1 MGNLGWGINVGAIL
15 LAVGLMRMFS
25 SGFLFG
31 RRRSRYQMADPDPA
45 LARTVEE
52 LQARVAELEQVQTR
66 VAELEE
72 RLDFAERMFSTQRE
86 NERLG
91 PPKP

>member
-15 LAVGLMRMFS
+15 LAVGLMRMFA
-25 SGFLFG
+25 SGSRFG
-31 RRRSRYQMADPDPA
+31 GRRSRYQMADPDPT
-45 LARTVEE
+45 LLRTVEE

-72 RLDFAERMFSTQRE
+72 RLDFTERMLASHRE
-86 NERLG
+86 GDRLG